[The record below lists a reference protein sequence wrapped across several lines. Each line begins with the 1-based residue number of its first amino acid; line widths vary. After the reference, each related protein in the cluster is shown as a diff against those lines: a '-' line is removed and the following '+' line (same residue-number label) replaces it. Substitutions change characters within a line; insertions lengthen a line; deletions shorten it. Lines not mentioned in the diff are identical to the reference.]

1 MINQKKN
8 LKKIN
13 FKSKS
18 SPVDKKNW
26 SDKGSKTNTTQKV
39 AKRIKEPTIS
49 VLVPFAYGEH
59 IFESF
64 QLNLG
69 DLMNILF

>member
-18 SPVDKKNW
+18 SPVDKNW
-26 SDKGSKTNTTQKV
+26 SDKGSKTNSTQKV
-39 AKRIKEPTIS
+39 AKGLRS
-49 VLVPFAYGEH
+49 LLLA
-59 IFESF
+59 S
-64 QLNLG
+64 
-69 DLMNILF
+69 